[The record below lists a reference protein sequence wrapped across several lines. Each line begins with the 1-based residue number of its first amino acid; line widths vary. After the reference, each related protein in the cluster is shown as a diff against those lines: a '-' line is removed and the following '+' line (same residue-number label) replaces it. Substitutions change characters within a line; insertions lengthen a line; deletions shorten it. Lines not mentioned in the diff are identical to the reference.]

1 MNSVEWTNQ
10 ELVVVLGRGSNEHR
24 WGEHYGPGPEPLIWL
39 AVCCAL
45 VLEKTTDLQF
55 VRNDGTKIRVYEGNE
70 KREMKREK
78 IPVGVA
84 LG

>member
-1 MNSVEWTNQ
+1 M
-10 ELVVVLGRGSNEHR
+10 
-24 WGEHYGPGPEPLIWL
+24 IWL

-55 VRNDGTKIRVYEGNE
+55 VRKDGTKIRVYEGNE
-70 KREMKREK
+70 KRGIKREK